1 MKKAIIGVICL
12 SLVLV
17 VAGWGCSED
26 DTNENANTA
35 KDINEGLD
43 EFTWENVN
51 ENENLNENENTNQAV
66 ANENVNLGVEEAEP
80 TEEAETGAGLRDLQR
95 VMHVRIIQGS
105 LINYKEANGH
115 YPDTSNDLIPDY
127 LASWPVNPTPGGAD
141 YVYTPIGSLPAQYYD
156 LSYELEV
163 GAEGITEGVHIAN
176 PDGIAVP

>member
-1 MKKAIIGVICL
+1 MKKAITGVICL

-17 VAGWGCSED
+17 VAGWGCSKD
-26 DTNENANTA
+26 DTNENVNAA

-51 ENENLNENENTNQAV
+51 ENENLNENTNQV
-66 ANENVNLGVEEAEP
+66 TNENANLGVEEAEP
-80 TEEAETGAGLRDLQR
+80 TVESQSEAEARDTQR
-95 VMHVRIIQGS
+95 LAHVRIIQAAIG
-105 LINYKEANGH
+105 LYKTDNGH
-115 YPDTSNDLIPDY
+115 YPDSFSDLMPDY
-127 LASWPVNPTPGGAD
+127 LLAWPANPTPGGAD

-163 GAEGITEGVHIAN
+163 GTEGIIEGMHVAN